1 MTDPATAQDS
11 PTRGRWRVRAVA
23 LLLVAAGLQ
32 SGSLR
37 DIDAAQDWYLGAA
50 DVTAAVLTGPRKAD
64 AAKAPS
70 IPAGDAPAAAPQG
83 AAAALARAGWA
94 PFAPLAAVEVSRP
107 IRLVPD
113 PTGPPQA

>member
-1 MTDPATAQDS
+1 MTDPATAQDF
-11 PTRGRWRVRAVA
+11 PTRGRRLIRAVA

-37 DIDAAQDWYLGAA
+37 YFEPAQDWYLGAA
-50 DVTAAVLTGPRKAD
+50 DVTAAVLTAPRKAD
-64 AAKAPS
+64 AAKVPS
-70 IPAGDAPAAAPQG
+70 IPAGDVSAAVPQG
-83 AAAALARAGWA
+83 AAAALARTGLA

-113 PTGPPQA
+113 PTGPPRA